1 MKGLRG
7 NVIKIKIFPGLR
19 KSGRQEEAKWPV
31 RGPPGPVRAAGKFR
45 DLQDWPF
52 GGFREHLISKSLT
65 ENTFGQQLAGS
76 WVNLPK
82 KLLWRIQ
89 GSTAFT
95 HCGGLGFHMPGLRAV
110 APFSAPSRSRC

>member
-7 NVIKIKIFPGLR
+7 NVIKIKIFLGLSR
-19 KSGRQEEAKWPV
+19 HQEEAKWPV

-65 ENTFGQQLAGS
+65 ENTFGHQLAGC

-89 GSTAFT
+89 GSTALT

-110 APFSAPSRSRC
+110 APFSAPSRSGC